1 MSNMNLPNKLTL
13 LRMLMIPLF
22 LVLLYFQ
29 SWPHHW
35 LAALVVFALA
45 SITDALDGNIAR
57 SRGLVTDFGKFMDP
71 LADKLLVTA
80 ALMGFVDL
88 LRVPGWV
95 VFLIVA
101 RELTVTGL
109 RTIAADKGVV
119 IAADKWGKVKTASQM
134 VWICYGLLMGWIIT
148 AFSIPGGAAS
158 ALHLAFQLGM
168 AVVLCATLLSGANY
182 LWKNRALF
190 SQVG

>member
-1 MSNMNLPNKLTL
+1 MSKMNLPNKLTL
-13 LRMLMIPLF
+13 LRVLMIPLF
-22 LVLLYFQ
+22 LALLYFQ

-119 IAADKWGKVKTASQM
+119 IAADKWGKVKTVSQM
-134 VWICYGLLMGWIIT
+134 VWICYGLLMGWVIT
-148 AFSIPGGAAS
+148 AFSIPGGAAA

-182 LWKNRALF
+182 LWKNRDLF
-190 SQVG
+190 SQVS